1 MMGGHHAISGT
12 AGWMALAGGAA
23 ITASDLGM
31 KSFGPIGDSITLGAG
46 VLGDLS
52 TPEVLAGAVV
62 ATGAALL
69 PDIDHPS
76 ATIAQSGGGVT
87 KKITKAVS
95 SAAGHRGATHTPLL
109 IVAFMV
115 ISSLA
120 AAVDIRLSIPL
131 IGDVQ
136 VGAALIVMA
145 MTAFGVRAMK
155 VVRGNAAPWAV
166 GIAAALIVA
175 VAAPDNAIWL
185 PLAVGVGSLIHLIGD
200 LLTTDG
206 LPFPL
211 WPLNLKPKKGMDSIF
226 WHKNGNVAL
235 PILGNAGSKREWL
248 LCALLTV
255 YVVASIFVTL
265 ALEFV

>member
-12 AGWMALAGGAA
+12 AGWMALAGTAA
-23 ITASDLGM
+23 ISSTSMGLD
-31 KSFGPIGDSITLGAG
+31 SFGPLGDSITLGAG

-76 ATIAQSGGGVT
+76 ATIAQSGGEVT
-87 KKITKAVS
+87 KKITKTVS

-109 IVAFMV
+109 AIVFMV
-115 ISSLA
+115 LASLA
-120 AAVDIRLSIPL
+120 AAADIRFHMPV

-155 VVRGNAAPWAV
+155 IVRGNIAPWLT
-166 GIAAALIVA
+166 GILAALVVA

-185 PLAVGVGSLIHLIGD
+185 PLAVGIGAVIHLVGD
-200 LLTTDG
+200 MLTTDG
-206 LPFPL
+206 IPFPL
-211 WPLNLKPKKGMDSIF
+211 WPLVLKPKKGHDSAL
-226 WHKNGNVAL
+226 WHKNGNIAL
-235 PILGNAGSKREWL
+235 PILGNAGSKREWT
-248 LCALLTV
+248 LCLFLTV
-255 YVVASIFVTL
+255 YVLVAIVATL
-265 ALEFV
+265 VLAIP

>member
-12 AGWMALAGGAA
+12 AGWMALAGTAA
-23 ITASDLGM
+23 ISSSALGLD
-31 KSFGPIGDSITLGAG
+31 SFGPLGDSIPLGAG

-52 TPEVLAGAVV
+52 IPEVLAGAVV

-76 ATIAQSGGGVT
+76 ATIAQSGGAVT

-109 IVAFMV
+109 VVVFMV
-115 ISSLA
+115 LASLA
-120 AAVDIRLSIPL
+120 AAADIRLSVPVV
-131 IGDVQ
+131 GDVQ

-155 VVRGNAAPWAV
+155 IVRGNIAPWATGV
-166 GIAAALIVA
+166 AAALVVA

-185 PLAVGVGSLIHLIGD
+185 PLAVGIGAVIHLIGD
-200 LLTTDG
+200 MLTTDG
-206 LPFPL
+206 IPFPL
-211 WPLNLKPKKGMDSIF
+211 WPLVLKPKKGHDSAL

-235 PILGNAGSKREWL
+235 PILGNAGSGREWA
-248 LCALLTV
+248 LCLFLTA
-255 YVVASIFVTL
+255 YVIVAIAATVVLSFV
-265 ALEFV
+265 